1 MRKDCNIAL
10 RLVAAA
16 LVLDC
21 VHGFSGL
28 KLPSLQRARVAGQ
41 GRRGDGNCSPVMQ
54 GAEESWNL
62 GRFAKTFSFF
72 NGNPLLKLIP
82 FVPSKEP
89 SVRQPPPVSVSS
101 KELVLWR
108 FDGTDKTTFDNMWA
122 PLDDVVMGGV
132 SVSSIKL
139 ADHGATLAGETSSRN
154 NGGFCSARS
163 RNCDPPF
170 DISGYSRLCMKVRCD
185 KGMRYKVILR
195 DESGWDTIAWCYSFD
210 TKAGQWMELNAP
222 LEQFIPVF
230 RGSTL
235 RNAPRD
241 IDKRKIYSVQ
251 LMLSKYEYD
260 GALNPNFSEGCF
272 ALDFGNIRVLK

>member
-89 SVRQPPPVSVSS
+89 SVRQPPP
-101 KELVLWR
+101 
-108 FDGTDKTTFDNMWA
+108 A
-122 PLDDVVMGGV
+122 
-132 SVSSIKL
+132 
-139 ADHGATLAGETSSRN
+139 ASR
-154 NGGFCSARS
+154 R
-163 RNCDPPF
+163 PP
-170 DISGYSRLCMKVRCD
+170 
-185 KGMRYKVILR
+185 
-195 DESGWDTIAWCYSFD
+195 
-210 TKAGQWMELNAP
+210 
-222 LEQFIPVF
+222 
-230 RGSTL
+230 
-235 RNAPRD
+235 
-241 IDKRKIYSVQ
+241 
-251 LMLSKYEYD
+251 
-260 GALNPNFSEGCF
+260 
-272 ALDFGNIRVLK
+272 